1 MNKHLLLILL
11 GFGSFGVFSQTN
23 INEFEFALTC
33 KVQDQIVFGIEDGK
47 TQRFGGYQNG
57 LEIGDSFQITFK
69 MKEDDNFFN
78 LNIDSTGIRAYA
90 NFQSKY
96 VNKITSYGF
105 VDYLNNQVGSIS
117 PNSISIRY
125 LFGNVHL
132 NRYFK
137 NDWQLMY
144 ATPPTVQST
153 HMLTANCMN
162 MPKQFDKVISIIESV
177 AGELLD

>member
-11 GFGSFGVFSQTN
+11 GFGSFGVSSQTN

-47 TQRFGGYQNG
+47 TQRFGGYQDG
-57 LEIGDSFQITFK
+57 LEKGDSFQIIFN
-69 MKEDDNFFN
+69 MKEDDNYFN
-78 LNIDSTGIRAYA
+78 LFIHSIGIHAHA
-90 NFQSKY
+90 NFLSDY
-96 VNKITSYGF
+96 VKKLRSYGF
-105 VDYLNNQVGSIS
+105 VDYLNNDIGNIS
-117 PNSISIRY
+117 SNSISIKSV
-125 LFGNVHL
+125 FGDVHL

-137 NDWQLMY
+137 NDWQLIY
-144 ATPPTVQST
+144 ATPPAVQST

-162 MPKQFDKVISIIESV
+162 MPKQFDKVISVIESV